1 MKNNNLNRYIQGTNQ
16 RKAIKKKNI
25 STYISSSQ
33 NNIHVTA
40 LKTVIRIKTNI

>member
-1 MKNNNLNRYIQGTNQ
+1 MKNNNLNRYIQRTNQ
-16 RKAIKKKNI
+16 RKAIKKNI